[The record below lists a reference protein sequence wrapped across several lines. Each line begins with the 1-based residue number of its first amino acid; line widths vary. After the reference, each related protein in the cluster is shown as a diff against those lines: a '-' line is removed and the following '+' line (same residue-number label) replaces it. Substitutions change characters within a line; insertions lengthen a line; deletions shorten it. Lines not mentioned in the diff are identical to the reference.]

1 MVMAD
6 TQRSRAQ
13 ILVLFADNSTG
24 NISPQD
30 LRDFVVTIQEEEFA
44 NAGDFWTKP
53 QSRYTTTDKSAR
65 GWILYSQYMQ
75 SACSFA
81 NVLRQ
86 DQSGGGWGCY
96 DAAEFSNCVLAL
108 AMDSYAA
115 AESQARVLM
124 RGCVYQSSWSTL
136 FSRLIGKAIY
146 AASGAS
152 GSITMTATSYV
163 KVLGFV
169 MPSTHSHLGSAIGKF
184 YFDPDW
190 AVSKQ

>member
-1 MVMAD
+1 MA
-6 TQRSRAQ
+6 
-13 ILVLFADNSTG
+13 
-24 NISPQD
+24 
-30 LRDFVVTIQEEEFA
+30 
-44 NAGDFWTKP
+44 
-53 QSRYTTTDKSAR
+53 
-65 GWILYSQYMQ
+65 

-86 DQSGGGWGCY
+86 DASGAGWGLY
-96 DAAEFSNCVLAL
+96 DAAEFSNCVLGL

-115 AESQARVLM
+115 AESQARILLK
-124 RGCVYQSSWSTL
+124 GCVYQSGWSTT
-136 FSRLIGKAIY
+136 FSRMIGKAIY